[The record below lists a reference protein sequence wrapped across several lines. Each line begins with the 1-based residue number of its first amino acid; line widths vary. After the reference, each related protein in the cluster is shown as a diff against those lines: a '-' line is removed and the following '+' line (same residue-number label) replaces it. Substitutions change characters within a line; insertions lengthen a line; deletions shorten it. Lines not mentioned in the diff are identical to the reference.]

1 VKRKS
6 SEDDDGNSSTPV
18 FVCCQLE
25 EKHFNLGGVIFAK
38 DHTGMSVP
46 LCKSSMEKMEMHSN

>member
-1 VKRKS
+1 MMMAI
-6 SEDDDGNSSTPV
+6 SSTPV